1 MKIMIRQLYILLI
14 SVFGICTITYAQ
26 NSNLVVF
33 SDVNEPFTV
42 LVNDWRVNQMPQR
55 NIKTTGMRPGR
66 YQLRIV
72 FNNPS
77 IPQLLANFE
86 LQPNRELTYG
96 VIQTGGGLREL
107 TFINEFT
114 LGYHPIPTTQQFSYV
129 YQGSNAMP
137 ADVSYPNPVPAD
149 VPVTNPVPVDVPVT
163 NPVPVP
169 VTTTTTVQETLVV
182 VHGNPNVVPGP
193 PAGPLPG
200 YNGPVGCQQVMVQD
214 DFRQAKQSIES
225 KSFSSSKMTLAKQIA
240 RSNCLLTSQVRGIM
254 DLFDYETDRLNF
266 AKFAYDFTYDQGNYF
281 KVNDAF
287 DFESSIRSL
296 EEFLEGR
303 R

>member
-1 MKIMIRQLYILLI
+1 MIRQLYILLI
-14 SVFGICTITYAQ
+14 SVFGVCTSAYAQ

-33 SDVNEPFTV
+33 SDMNEPFTV
-42 LVNDWRVNQMPQR
+42 LMNDWRVNQMPQR
-55 NIKTTGMRPGR
+55 NIKTTGIQPGR

-96 VIQTGGGLREL
+96 VIQSSGGMREL

-114 LGYHPIPTTQQFSYV
+114 LGYHPIPTTQQFSFV
-129 YQGSNAMP
+129 YQGSNVMP
-137 ADVSYPNPVPAD
+137 ADVTYPNPVPAD
-149 VPVTNPVPVDVPVT
+149 VPVTNPV
-163 NPVPVP
+163 PVPVP

-182 VHGNPNVVPGP
+182 VHDHPNVTPAP

-200 YNGPVGCQQVMVQD
+200 YNGPVGCQQVMEPS

-240 RSNCLLTSQVRGIM
+240 RSNCLLTSQVRDIM